1 MCLLPNAVN
10 LHLFNQRK
18 AYPVPADLPRTG
30 LVITYIGALYGNWFD
45 WDLLVDTAR
54 AYPQASVAVIGDY
67 RGQCPDALPN
77 LHFLGLKPQSSLPAY
92 LAHSNVAI
100 IPWKVNEITVATSP
114 LKLYEYLAMHV
125 PVVVPDLPP
134 LQNIPAVYQSDNREA
149 FLRNIQIAAA
159 APFDAVLVDDFLM
172 QNSWE
177 SRVTQLIHLMGFE
190 TSKPQ

>member
-1 MCLLPNAVN
+1 MN
-10 LHLFNQRK
+10 LRLFNERK
-18 AYPVPADLPRTG
+18 NYPIPADLPRTE

-54 AYPQASVAVIGDY
+54 AYPQASVVVIGDY

-149 FLRNIQIAAA
+149 FLRNIRIAAT
-159 APFDAVLVDDFLM
+159 APSMPFWSM
-172 QNSWE
+172 IS
-177 SRVTQLIHLMGFE
+177 
-190 TSKPQ
+190 